1 MCLQLLCTQSTE
13 GSVLGLG
20 CLQRQA
26 TEAAK
31 AVSWLPSCPSPGG
44 RLLAL
49 QLGPTLLL
57 LLLLLGQGLSRQLAG
72 GAVRPAATAVRGAA
86 GAQLL
91 QSRHMGK
98 H

>member
-1 MCLQLLCTQSTE
+1 MPAAASHAVCR
-13 GSVLGLG
+13 GSVSGLG

-31 AVSWLPSCPSPGG
+31 AMSWLLSWPSPRT

-49 QLGPTLLL
+49 QLRPTLLL
-57 LLLLLGQGLSRQLAG
+57 LLLLLGQGLSRELAG
-72 GAVRPAATAVRGAA
+72 GAVRPAAAAVRGAA

-91 QSRHMGK
+91 QSRHKGK